1 MSKEYSL
8 IIDIGNSQISAGLFE
23 GLDIKYRFDVESE
36 ESISSSFGVKLVEFL
51 NSNNIK
57 KESIKSGFIC
67 SVVPNLTRW
76 IQIVVNQ
83 TINVNCELMDEKAQK
98 LIKKDSEITE
108 DLGGDLIADI
118 LGAIE
123 YYGAPCI
130 VTDLGTVT
138 KTLIVDKNGVFLGA
152 KFYPGLK
159 SSFQSLGEKTALLPS
174 FKSMNIDR
182 EKAPDFKYGKNTVDC
197 MRAGIYW
204 GTISAITYS
213 NRILS
218 KELGDNTKHIITGGY
233 SNFMSEGLSK
243 EGMLGDQNLVLKG
256 IALIAKKLKN

>member
-1 MSKEYSL
+1 MNKEFSL

-23 GLDIKYRFDVESE
+23 GLEIKYRLDVESE
-36 ESISSSFGVKLVEFL
+36 ESISSTFGVKLVEFL
-51 NSNNIK
+51 NKNKIK

-83 TINVNCELMDEKAQK
+83 TINVNCVLMDKKAQK

-118 LGAIE
+118 IAAIE
-123 YYGAPCI
+123 YYGTPCI

-138 KTLIVDKNGVFLGA
+138 KTLIIDKDGVFLGA
-152 KFYPGLK
+152 KFYPGLR

-174 FKSMNIDR
+174 FKEMNIDR
-182 EKAPDFKYGKNTVDC
+182 EKAPDFKFGKNTIDC

-204 GTISAITYS
+204 GTVSAITYS
-213 NRILS
+213 NRILCH
-218 KELGDNTKHIITGGY
+218 ELGANTKHIITGGY
-233 SNFMSEGLSK
+233 SNFMKEGLSK
-243 EGMLGDQNLVLKG
+243 EGMIGDCDLVLKG
-256 IALIAKKLKN
+256 IALIANKMKV